1 MRPSNPGVTGTDEH
15 FDRLLEH
22 MRAEIDRIFRK
33 WTWIQCSGMFAA
45 GCAAAAAIRW
55 L

>member
-1 MRPSNPGVTGTDEH
+1 MQPSDALGMRTDEEFH
-15 FDRLLEH
+15 RHLDETC
-22 MRAEIDRIFRK
+22 AEIGRLFRK